1 MKISPNAKLNIVFY
15 GITIP
20 LIPIVVLMLLVAILL
35 ALIPPF
41 RNRSMNAVEN
51 VIRKFAIWRNTLPIV
66 KNAYDKAHLFDYIK
80 DSKG

>member
-1 MKISPNAKLNIVFY
+1 MKLSPNAKLNIVFY

-20 LIPIVVLMLLVAILL
+20 VIPIVVLMLLVAILL

-51 VIRKFAIWRNTLPIV
+51 VIRKFAIWRNNLPIV

>member
-1 MKISPNAKLNIVFY
+1 MKLSPNAKLNIVFY

-20 LIPIVVLMLLVAILL
+20 VIPIVVLMLLVAILL
-35 ALIPPF
+35 ALIPPL

-51 VIRKFAIWRNTLPIV
+51 VIRKFAIWRNNLPIV

-80 DSKG
+80 DWR

>member
-1 MKISPNAKLNIVFY
+1 MKISPNAKLNIVFWT
-15 GITIP
+15 ITAPI
-20 LIPIVVLMLLVAILL
+20 IPIVVLMLLVAILL

-51 VIRKFAIWRNTLPIV
+51 VIRKFAIWRNNLPIV

-80 DSKG
+80 D

>member
-1 MKISPNAKLNIVFY
+1 MKISPNAKLNVVFY

-20 LIPIVVLMLLVAILL
+20 VIPIVVLMLLVAILL

-51 VIRKFAIWRNTLPIV
+51 VIRKFAIWRNNLPIV

-80 DSKG
+80 D